1 MKLPIAL
8 LPALSLALAFALYLP
23 LPAAGAQLARLPR
36 ALHARL
42 ARALTYR
49 KKTPDP
55 RLTLG
60 LLLLL
65 ILAAGAFAGALPTL
79 LQAVLCAPA
88 LGAIAL
94 LPPSAAVKRELDSG
108 VLAHDTAAYE
118 ARVRGTCAALA
129 PSFVSDGTAPLLLCA
144 LGAPLGL
151 SVALVWA
158 YAALRALCGE
168 DALAL
173 RIVTLLLRP
182 ADAVLRTLLLLCTP
196 LAGRSPF
203 RITGRRARERLMS
216 ILGLA
221 DDGTQDH
228 SPVAG
233 DVTQGVFLCCL
244 CLVLLCVI
252 EGLALLTFAGQP
264 LIKLR

>member
-1 MKLPIAL
+1 MKLSAAL
-8 LPALSLALAFALYLP
+8 LPALSFVLAFALYLP
-23 LPAAGAQLARLPR
+23 LPAAGAWLARLPR
-36 ALHARL
+36 ALYHHL
-42 ARALTYR
+42 SGALTHR
-49 KKTPDP
+49 KKAPDP

-65 ILAAGAFAGALPTL
+65 TLAAGAFAGALPTP

-88 LGAIAL
+88 LSAIAL

-108 VLAHDTAAYE
+108 ALAHDTVAYE
-118 ARVRGTCAALA
+118 ARVRDTCAALA
-129 PSFVSDGTAPLLLCA
+129 PSFVGDGAVPLLLCA

-158 YAALRALCGE
+158 YAALRALSPE
-168 DALAL
+168 DALSR

-182 ADAVLRTLLLLCTP
+182 ADALLRALLLLCAP
-196 LAGRSPF
+196 LAGRSLF
-203 RITGRRARERLMS
+203 RVSGKRADERLMR

-221 DDGTQDH
+221 ADGTQDH

-252 EGLALLTFAGQP
+252 EGLVLLAAMG
-264 LIKLR
+264 

>member
-1 MKLPIAL
+1 MKLPAAL

-23 LPAAGAQLARLPR
+23 LPAAGAWLARLPR
-36 ALHARL
+36 ALYHHL
-42 ARALTYR
+42 SGALTHR
-49 KKTPDP
+49 KKAADP
-55 RLTLG
+55 HLTLG

-65 ILAAGAFAGALPTL
+65 ILAAGAFAGALPAL
-79 LQAVLCAPA
+79 WQAVLCAPA
-88 LGAIAL
+88 LSAIAL

-118 ARVRGTCAALA
+118 ARVRDTCAALA
-129 PSFVSDGTAPLLLCA
+129 PSFVADGTAPLLLCA

-158 YAALRALCGE
+158 YAVLRALSTA
-168 DALAL
+168 DALSQRA
-173 RIVTLLLRP
+173 VTLLLRP
-182 ADAVLRTLLLLCTP
+182 ADAVLRALLLLCAP

-203 RITGRRARERLMS
+203 RVTGRRAKERLMS

-244 CLVLLCVI
+244 CLALLCVI
-252 EGLALLTFAGQP
+252 EGLALLAAVG
-264 LIKLR
+264 